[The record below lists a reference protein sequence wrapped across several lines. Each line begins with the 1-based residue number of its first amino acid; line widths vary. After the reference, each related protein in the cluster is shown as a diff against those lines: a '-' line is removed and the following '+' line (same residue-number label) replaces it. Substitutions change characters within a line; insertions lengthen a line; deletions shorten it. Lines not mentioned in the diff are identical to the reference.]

1 MRIVEPSSDFKTI
14 LACKPILPS
23 REMAEYEAL
32 WAHQK
37 ATFKS
42 IADFFRNCSLSLG
55 GRTQVA
61 SITEKSSEGTR
72 QSCLVCIEPLNE
84 KPTSSRMSV
93 FRIFS
98 VLHVITCKGNQVTC

>member
-1 MRIVEPSSDFKTI
+1 
-14 LACKPILPS
+14 
-23 REMAEYEAL
+23 MAEYEAL

-84 KPTSSRMSV
+84 KNRQARACRFSV
-93 FRIFS
+93 FFRTARHYMQRKSSNLLIYMVGGAGFEPATLA
-98 VLHVITCKGNQVTC
+98 V